1 MPYLL
6 KSISQELSSNYRGLK
21 MTRQEL
27 DGKLNGMDF
36 IRNGEDYICTYQKD
50 FMVRIFD
57 GEILEAGTFDNFIE
71 IPLKAI
77 DDIRISPEDYGM
89 KIRISSFSGEMVSVL
104 TVRVNA

>member
-1 MPYLL
+1 
-6 KSISQELSSNYRGLK
+6 

-57 GEILEAGTFDNFIE
+57 GEILEAGTFDNFI
-71 IPLKAI
+71 
-77 DDIRISPEDYGM
+77 
-89 KIRISSFSGEMVSVL
+89 
-104 TVRVNA
+104 

>member
-1 MPYLL
+1 
-6 KSISQELSSNYRGLK
+6 

-27 DGKLNGMDF
+27 DKKLRDMDF
-36 IRNGEDYICTYQKD
+36 TQNGDDYICTYQKD
-50 FMVRIFD
+50 FTVRIFD

-104 TVRVNA
+104 TVRMDD

>member
-1 MPYLL
+1 
-6 KSISQELSSNYRGLK
+6 

-27 DGKLNGMDF
+27 DKKLRGMDF
-36 IRNGEDYICTYQKD
+36 IQNGDDYICTYQKD
-50 FMVRIFD
+50 FTVRIFD

-71 IPLKAI
+71 MPLKVI

-104 TVRVNA
+104 TVRVDD

>member
-1 MPYLL
+1 
-6 KSISQELSSNYRGLK
+6 

-27 DGKLNGMDF
+27 DKKLRGMDF
-36 IRNGEDYICTYQKD
+36 TQNGDDYICTYQKD
-50 FMVRIFD
+50 FTIRIFN

-71 IPLKAI
+71 MPLKVI

-104 TVRVNA
+104 TVRVDD

>member
-1 MPYLL
+1 
-6 KSISQELSSNYRGLK
+6 

-27 DGKLNGMDF
+27 DKKLRGMDF
-36 IRNGEDYICTYQKD
+36 TQNGDDYICTYQKD
-50 FMVRIFD
+50 FTIRIFD

-71 IPLKAI
+71 MPLKVI

-104 TVRVNA
+104 TVRVDD

>member
-1 MPYLL
+1 
-6 KSISQELSSNYRGLK
+6 

-27 DGKLNGMDF
+27 DKKLRDMDF
-36 IRNGEDYICTYQKD
+36 TQNGDDYICTYQKD
-50 FMVRIFD
+50 FTVRIFD

-71 IPLKAI
+71 MPLKVI

-104 TVRVNA
+104 TVRVDG

>member
-1 MPYLL
+1 
-6 KSISQELSSNYRGLK
+6 

-27 DGKLNGMDF
+27 DRKLCGMDF
-36 IRNGEDYICTYQKD
+36 TQNGDDYICTYQKD
-50 FMVRIFD
+50 FTVRIFD

-89 KIRISSFSGEMVSVL
+89 KIRISSFSGDMVSVL
-104 TVRVNA
+104 TVRIDD

>member
-1 MPYLL
+1 
-6 KSISQELSSNYRGLK
+6 

-27 DGKLNGMDF
+27 DKKLRGMDF
-36 IRNGEDYICTYQKD
+36 TQNGDDYTCTYQKD
-50 FMVRIFD
+50 FTVRIFD

-71 IPLKAI
+71 MPLKVI

-104 TVRVNA
+104 TVRVDD

>member
-1 MPYLL
+1 
-6 KSISQELSSNYRGLK
+6 

-27 DGKLNGMDF
+27 DRKLRGMDF
-36 IRNGEDYICTYQKD
+36 TQNGEDYRCTYQKD

-57 GEILEAGTFDNFIE
+57 SEILEAGTFDNFIE
-71 IPLKAI
+71 MPLKVI

-104 TVRVNA
+104 TVRVDG